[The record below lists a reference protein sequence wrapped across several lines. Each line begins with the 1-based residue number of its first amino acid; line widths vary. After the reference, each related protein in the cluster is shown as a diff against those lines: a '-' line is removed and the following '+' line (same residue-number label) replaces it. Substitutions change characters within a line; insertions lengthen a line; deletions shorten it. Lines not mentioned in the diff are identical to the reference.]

1 MFSLQKLLGKEGKF
15 FDLLEASAEEARS
28 SVQALV
34 RIVKST
40 TAPPTLEEFVLPRRR
55 EKQIAQEIS
64 EQLVNT
70 FITGLEREDIEALS
84 TALYKVPKATEK
96 WAEHFIA
103 GSPHVRDVDFTR
115 QVGMLEQATDT
126 VLAMVRQ
133 LRRMQE
139 LEKIKEL
146 NERLQYI
153 EGEADKLM
161 LELLRDLY
169 SGRHDSLKV
178 VVLKDLY
185 ELLERII
192 DRCRDAGNVINHI
205 VLKHS

>member
-1 MFSLQKLLGKEGKF
+1 MFSLQKFLGKEDKF

-34 RIVKST
+34 RIVKSS
-40 TAPPTLEEFVLPRRR
+40 TAPPTLEEFVLPRRK
-55 EKQIAQEIS
+55 EKRIAQEIS

-84 TALYKVPKATEK
+84 TALYKIPKATEK
-96 WAEHFIA
+96 WAEHFILGA
-103 GSPHVRDVDFTR
+103 QKVRDVDFTR

-133 LRRMQE
+133 LRRIQE

-146 NERLQYI
+146 NDRLQYI

-161 LELLRDLY
+161 LDLLRDLY

-178 VVLKDLY
+178 IVLKDLY

-192 DRCRDAGNVINHI
+192 DRCRDAGNVINNI